1 MPKTKDKQSGEP
13 LDPAK
18 VAAVMQ
24 FLKEKGVDGLGI
36 DLEQLIRK
44 ADESIK
50 RRAILAFWPWLAFMA
65 LPIWFYMR
73 EYRNYLASAGDLLV
87 LLLLVFW
94 PWLAFMALPIWACMR
109 GSLLVPLLLWGWI
122 LLCGEVFRW
131 LYGVWMPRYV
141 GQGIWKQSVP
151 VPYLGRKI
159 IRMLRHRPNNPVL
172 PDRMEPAPLNHDV
185 FLGDDGEL
193 IDVTQEQKGGSE
205 TRQ

>member
-65 LPIWFYMR
+65 LPIW
-73 EYRNYLASAGDLLV
+73 
-87 LLLLVFW
+87 
-94 PWLAFMALPIWACMR
+94 ACMR

-131 LYGVWMPRYV
+131 LYGVWMPRCV

-159 IRMLRHRPNNPVL
+159 IRMLRHGPNNPVL

-193 IDVTQEQKGGSE
+193 IDVAQEQKGGSE